1 MEKLAV
7 ILPAA
12 GMSSRFGGKRNKL
25 EEMLGGETVLRRSV
39 LAFINRS
46 DVAEVIIAAADVQRT
61 RALVADARVKICAGG
76 ANRAESV
83 RAALA
88 EVSSEIEWVAVHDA
102 ARPLVSAELIE
113 RVFAEAQRHGA
124 AAPALPVGLTIKQA
138 HGPLPAKV
146 LRTVPRDELW
156 AMQTPQV
163 MRKKDLLEAY
173 VKCKIPLAQVT
184 DDIQLLEMLGR
195 EVYLVA
201 GEERN
206 LKITTRADLVLAEHF
221 LREA

>member
-39 LAFINRS
+39 LAFIDRA
-46 DVAEVIIAAADVQRT
+46 DVAEVIVAANDLGKAREAVG
-61 RALVADARVKICAGG
+61 DARVKICAGG
-76 ANRAESV
+76 TNRAESV
-83 RAALA
+83 KSALA
-88 EVSSEIEWVAVHDA
+88 HVSNDIQWIAIHDA
-102 ARPLVSAELIE
+102 ARPLVSQELIAC
-113 RVFAEAQRHGA
+113 VFAEARKHGA
-124 AAPALPVGLTIKQA
+124 AAPALPVALTIKQA

-146 LRTVPRDELW
+146 LRTVPRGELW

-163 MRKKDLLEAY
+163 MRKSDLLEAY
-173 VKCKIPLAQVT
+173 ARCAVPLGQIT

-195 EVYLVA
+195 EVYLVN

-221 LREA
+221 LREP

>member
-1 MEKLAV
+1 MEKVAV

-39 LAFINRS
+39 LVFINRA
-46 DVAEVIIAAADVQRT
+46 DVAEVIIAAADPEK
-61 RALVADARVKICAGG
+61 AASLIADARVKIYAGG

-88 EVSSEIEWVAVHDA
+88 QVSREIEWVAVHDA
-102 ARPLVSAELIE
+102 ARPLASAELIE
-113 RVFAEAQRHGA
+113 RVFAEAKRHGA
-124 AAPALPVGLTIKQA
+124 AAPALPVGLTIKKA

-146 LRTVPRDELW
+146 LQTVPRDELW

-163 MRKKDLLEAY
+163 MRKSDLVEAY
-173 VKCKIPLAQVT
+173 AKCDVPLAQVT
-184 DDIQLLEMLGR
+184 DDIQLLEILGR